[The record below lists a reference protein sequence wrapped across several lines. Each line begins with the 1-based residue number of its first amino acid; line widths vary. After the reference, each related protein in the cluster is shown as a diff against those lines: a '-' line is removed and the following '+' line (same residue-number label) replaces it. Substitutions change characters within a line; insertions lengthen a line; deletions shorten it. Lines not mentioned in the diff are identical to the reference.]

1 LAGSNNVKIG
11 KHTEN
16 NTVMKPVVINFS
28 WLDPE
33 NTSDLKLPL
42 YHSSGAS
49 GMDVSAA
56 LAEQLVLGPGDIKM
70 IPTNFAVAIPIGYE
84 IQVRPRSGLAIK
96 HGVTIINSPGTIDA
110 DYRGEVKIGLI
121 NLGTKPYTIQR
132 GDRVAQ
138 LVVAAVHRADLQVV
152 EELDKT
158 VRQAGGFGHTGK

>member
-1 LAGSNNVKIG
+1 
-11 KHTEN
+11 
-16 NTVMKPVVINFS
+16 MKSVAIKFS

-33 NTSDLKLPL
+33 NAGDLSLPF
-42 YHSSGAS
+42 YHSAEAS
-49 GMDVSAA
+49 GMDVTAAVAGPVA
-56 LAEQLVLGPGDIKM
+56 LAPGEIKI
-70 IPTNFAVAIPIGYE
+70 IPTNFAVAIPPGYE

-121 NLGTKPYTIQR
+121 NLGPKPYTIHR

-138 LVVAAVHRADLQVV
+138 LVVAAVQRADLQVLA
-152 EELDKT
+152 ELDKT

>member
-1 LAGSNNVKIG
+1 MEPICIK
-11 KHTEN
+11 
-16 NTVMKPVVINFS
+16 FS

-33 NTSDLKLPL
+33 SAEDLVLPA
-42 YHSSGAS
+42 YHSTLAS
-49 GMDVSAA
+49 GMDVAA
-56 LAEQLVLGPGDIKM
+56 AVSEAVYLSPGEIKM
-70 IPTNFAVAIPIGYE
+70 IPTNFAVAIPTGFE

-121 NLGTKPYTIQR
+121 NLGPAAYTIHR

-138 LVVAAVHRADLQVV
+138 LVVGPVLKAELQIV

-158 VRQAGGFGHTGK
+158 VRQDGGFGHTGK